1 MGEGGDDL
9 RLRQTAMQIALQLPN
24 DQAEASLV
32 MKYVEELR
40 GFLAGKGLP
49 DPPTRPPL
57 RLV

>member
-40 GFLAGKGLP
+40 GFLAGKSLP